1 MSEQSFAAGAH
12 PRRPGQ
18 FVERLSHG
26 LVQAMEHALDAES
39 MGERAGFLQS
49 LDPRIKLCSLL
60 VLIISS
66 VATRSLWL
74 LALLFMLAVVL
85 ALASRITIVRLGRQ
99 VWLSVLLFT
108 GVIAL
113 PSLLIVPGVS
123 ILEIPWLHWQITRQG
138 VVSASFLIGRAE
150 TCATFALLLILT
162 TPWTHVLKAMRSLGA
177 PVVLVA
183 ILGMTHRYI
192 FVLLNSAL
200 QMFEARRSRLLAP
213 LSAREQR
220 KLALGAAGVLLGKSL
235 QLSTE
240 VHLAMVSRGYRGE
253 IYLLDE
259 FRTRPR
265 DWLALAGALLISILL
280 LWIQS

>member
-1 MSEQSFAAGAH
+1 MSEQSFAAGVQPH
-12 PRRPGQ
+12 RRGQ

-60 VLIISS
+60 VLIITS

-85 ALASRITIVRLGRQ
+85 ALCSRITIVRLGRQ

-123 ILEIPWLHWQITRQG
+123 ILEIPWLHWQLTRQG
-138 VVSASFLIGRAE
+138 VQSAGFLIGRAE

-213 LSAREQR
+213 LTAREQR
-220 KLALGAAGVLLGKSL
+220 KLALGTAGVLLEKSL
-235 QLSTE
+235 QLSTD

-253 IYLLDE
+253 IHLLDA

-265 DWLALAGALLISILL
+265 DWAALAAALLVSILI
-280 LWIQS
+280 LWIQL